1 MALFRKIKS
10 FFKKEK
16 KKLKYDTKGID
27 KKLENLI
34 EEMLSDADAKQKKKN
49 LITKFDLGDKRK
61 LTEIK
66 KTFKIDKFNKI
77 LNSDQGIS
85 IFKAIETITKME
97 LDFLDEFHTKIGL
110 AKFFKKISN
119 QLEYEPIIRFD
130 YNDYESYSENSEYGL
145 LKCILNKKG
154 DFQDYLIFYS
164 AWAGDHMNLGTLDG
178 TMSPVHLF
186 KLNEKI
192 DSKKLLKIMDTQ
204 LKRNSKSKF
213 TAGKVYLFKKLDWSK
228 EKLKKY
234 INKKDFLVF
243 IEKY

>member
-1 MALFRKIKS
+1 MALFKKIKNI
-10 FFKKEK
+10 FKKEK
-16 KKLKYDTKGID
+16 KKLKPDSPDVDPMDAFMEEWINET
-27 KKLENLI
+27 NL
-34 EEMLSDADAKQKKKN
+34 KKKN

-77 LNSDQGIS
+77 LNSDEGIS
-85 IFKAIETITKME
+85 IFKAIETITKIE
-97 LDFLDEFHTKIGL
+97 LDILDEFTKMGL

-164 AWAGDHMNLGTLDG
+164 AWVGDHMNLGTLDG
-178 TMSPVHLF
+178 TMSPVYLF

-213 TAGKVYLFKKLDWSK
+213 TASKVYLFKKLDWSK

>member
-1 MALFRKIKS
+1 MALFKKIKNI
-10 FFKKEK
+10 FKKEK
-16 KKLKYDTKGID
+16 KKLKPNSPDVDPMDAFMEEWINET
-27 KKLENLI
+27 NL
-34 EEMLSDADAKQKKKN
+34 KKKN

-77 LNSDQGIS
+77 LNSDEGIS
-85 IFKAIETITKME
+85 IFKAIETITKIE
-97 LDFLDEFHTKIGL
+97 LDILDEFTKMGL

-164 AWAGDHMNLGTLDG
+164 AWVGDHMNLGTLDG
-178 TMSPVHLF
+178 TMSPVYLF

-213 TAGKVYLFKKLDWSK
+213 TASKVYLFKKLNWSK

>member
-1 MALFRKIKS
+1 MALFKKIKNI
-10 FFKKEK
+10 FKKEN
-16 KKLKYDTKGID
+16 KKLKPDSPDVDPMDAFMEEWINET
-27 KKLENLI
+27 NL
-34 EEMLSDADAKQKKKN
+34 KKKN

-77 LNSDQGIS
+77 LNSDEGIS
-85 IFKAIETITKME
+85 IFKAIETITKIE
-97 LDFLDEFHTKIGL
+97 LDILDEFTKMGL

-164 AWAGDHMNLGTLDG
+164 AWVGDHMNLGTLDG
-178 TMSPVHLF
+178 TMSPVYLF

-213 TAGKVYLFKKLDWSK
+213 TASKVYLFKKLDWSK

-243 IEKY
+243 MDKY

>member
-1 MALFRKIKS
+1 MALFKKIKNI
-10 FFKKEK
+10 FKKEK
-16 KKLKYDTKGID
+16 KKLKPDSPDVDPMDAFMEEWINET
-27 KKLENLI
+27 NL
-34 EEMLSDADAKQKKKN
+34 KKKN

-77 LNSDQGIS
+77 LNSDEGIS
-85 IFKAIETITKME
+85 IFKAIETITKIE
-97 LDFLDEFHTKIGL
+97 LDILDEFTKMGL

-164 AWAGDHMNLGTLDG
+164 AWVGDHMNLGTLDG
-178 TMSPVHLF
+178 TMSPLYLF

>member
-1 MALFRKIKS
+1 MALFKKIKNI
-10 FFKKEK
+10 FKKEK
-16 KKLKYDTKGID
+16 KKLKPNSPDVDPMDAFMEEWINET
-27 KKLENLI
+27 NL
-34 EEMLSDADAKQKKKN
+34 KKKN

-77 LNSDQGIS
+77 LNSDEGVS
-85 IFKAIETITKME
+85 IFKAIETITKIE
-97 LDFLDEFHTKIGL
+97 LDILDEFTKMGL

-164 AWAGDHMNLGTLDG
+164 AWVGDHMNLGTLDG
-178 TMSPVHLF
+178 TMSPVYLF

-213 TAGKVYLFKKLDWSK
+213 TASKVYLFKKLDWSK

>member
-1 MALFRKIKS
+1 MALFKKIKNI
-10 FFKKEK
+10 FKKEK
-16 KKLKYDTKGID
+16 KKLKPNSPDVDPMDAFMEEWINET
-27 KKLENLI
+27 NL
-34 EEMLSDADAKQKKKN
+34 KKKN

-77 LNSDQGIS
+77 LNSDEGIS
-85 IFKAIETITKME
+85 IFKAIETITKIE
-97 LDFLDEFHTKIGL
+97 LDILDEFTKMGL

-164 AWAGDHMNLGTLDG
+164 AWVGDHMNLGTLDG
-178 TMSPVHLF
+178 TMSPVYLF

-213 TAGKVYLFKKLDWSK
+213 TASKVYLFKKLDWSK

-234 INKKDFLVF
+234 INKKNFLVF

>member
-1 MALFRKIKS
+1 MALFKKIKNI
-10 FFKKEK
+10 FKKEK
-16 KKLKYDTKGID
+16 KKLKPNSPDVDPMDAFMEEWINET
-27 KKLENLI
+27 NL
-34 EEMLSDADAKQKKKN
+34 KKKN

-77 LNSDQGIS
+77 LNSDEGVS
-85 IFKAIETITKME
+85 IFKAIETITKIE
-97 LDFLDEFHTKIGL
+97 LDILDEFTKMGL

-164 AWAGDHMNLGTLDG
+164 AWVGDHMNLGTLDG
-178 TMSPVHLF
+178 TMSPLYLF

-204 LKRNSKSKF
+204 LKRSSKSKF
-213 TAGKVYLFKKLDWSK
+213 TASKVYLFKKLDWSK

>member
-1 MALFRKIKS
+1 MALFKKIKNI
-10 FFKKEK
+10 FKKEK
-16 KKLKYDTKGID
+16 KKLKPNSPDVDPMDAFMEEWINET
-27 KKLENLI
+27 NL
-34 EEMLSDADAKQKKKN
+34 KKKN

-77 LNSDQGIS
+77 LNSDEGIS
-85 IFKAIETITKME
+85 IFKAIETITKIE
-97 LDFLDEFHTKIGL
+97 LDILDEFTKMGL

-164 AWAGDHMNLGTLDG
+164 AWVGDHMNLGTLDG
-178 TMSPVHLF
+178 TMSSVYLF

-192 DSKKLLKIMDTQ
+192 DNKKLLKIMDTQ

-213 TAGKVYLFKKLDWSK
+213 TASKVRLFKKLDWSK

>member
-1 MALFRKIKS
+1 MALFKKIKNI
-10 FFKKEK
+10 FKKEK
-16 KKLKYDTKGID
+16 KKLKPNSPDVDPMDAFMEEWINET
-27 KKLENLI
+27 NL
-34 EEMLSDADAKQKKKN
+34 KKKN

-77 LNSDQGIS
+77 LNSDEGIS
-85 IFKAIETITKME
+85 IFKAIETITKIE
-97 LDFLDEFHTKIGL
+97 LDILDEFTKMGL
-110 AKFFKKISN
+110 AKFFRKISN
-119 QLEYEPIIRFD
+119 QLVYEPIIRFD
-130 YNDYESYSENSEYGL
+130 YNDYGSYSENSEYGL

-164 AWAGDHMNLGTLDG
+164 AWVGDHMNLGTLDG
-178 TMSPVHLF
+178 TMSPVYLF

>member
-1 MALFRKIKS
+1 MALFKKIKNI
-10 FFKKEK
+10 FKKEK
-16 KKLKYDTKGID
+16 KKLKPNSPDVDPMDAFMEEWINET
-27 KKLENLI
+27 NL
-34 EEMLSDADAKQKKKN
+34 KKKN

-77 LNSDQGIS
+77 LNSDEGIS
-85 IFKAIETITKME
+85 IFKAIETITKIE
-97 LDFLDEFHTKIGL
+97 LDILDEFTKMGL

-164 AWAGDHMNLGTLDG
+164 AWVGDHMNLGTLDG
-178 TMSPVHLF
+178 TMSPLYSF

-213 TAGKVYLFKKLDWSK
+213 TVSKVYLFKKLNWSK

>member
-1 MALFRKIKS
+1 MALFKKIKNI
-10 FFKKEK
+10 FKKEK
-16 KKLKYDTKGID
+16 KKLKPNSPDVDPMDAFMEEWINET
-27 KKLENLI
+27 NL
-34 EEMLSDADAKQKKKN
+34 KKKN

-77 LNSDQGIS
+77 LNSDEGIS
-85 IFKAIETITKME
+85 IFKAIETITKIE
-97 LDFLDEFHTKIGL
+97 LDILDEFTKMGL

-164 AWAGDHMNLGTLDG
+164 AWVGDHMNLGTLDG
-178 TMSPVHLF
+178 TMSPVYLF

-204 LKRNSKSKF
+204 LKRSSKSKF
-213 TAGKVYLFKKLDWSK
+213 TASKVYLFKKLDWSK

>member
-1 MALFRKIKS
+1 MKKTKHKSGSSDVDPFDAQWDEWQKNIKLDN
-10 FFKKEK
+10 
-16 KKLKYDTKGID
+16 KKLFNT
-27 KKLENLI
+27 
-34 EEMLSDADAKQKKKN
+34 
-49 LITKFDLGDKRK
+49 GDKRK

-77 LNSDQGIS
+77 LNSDEGID
-85 IFKAIETITKME
+85 IFKAIETISKIEITM
-97 LDFLDEFHTKIGL
+97 FDEFHTKIGL
-110 AKFFKKISN
+110 TKFFKKISN

-130 YNDYESYSENSEYGL
+130 YNDFESYYENSEFGL
-145 LKCILNKKG
+145 LKCVLNKKR
-154 DFQDYLIFYS
+154 DFQNYLFYF
-164 AWAGDHMNLGTLDG
+164 GTVGHDHMNFGVPDG
-178 TMSPVHLF
+178 NMFCKNLF

-213 TAGKVYLFKKLDWSK
+213 TASKVRLFKKLDWSK

>member
-1 MALFRKIKS
+1 MALFKKIKNI
-10 FFKKEK
+10 FKKEK
-16 KKLKYDTKGID
+16 KKLKPNSPDVDPMDAFMEEWINET
-27 KKLENLI
+27 NL
-34 EEMLSDADAKQKKKN
+34 KKKN

-77 LNSDQGIS
+77 LNSDEGIS
-85 IFKAIETITKME
+85 IFKAIETITKIE
-97 LDFLDEFHTKIGL
+97 LDILDEFTKMGL

-164 AWAGDHMNLGTLDG
+164 AWVGDHMNLGTLDG
-178 TMSPVHLF
+178 TMSPVYLF

-213 TAGKVYLFKKLDWSK
+213 TASKVRLFKKLDWSK

>member
-1 MALFRKIKS
+1 MALFKKIKNI
-10 FFKKEK
+10 FKKEK
-16 KKLKYDTKGID
+16 KKLKPDSPDVDPMDAFMEEWINET
-27 KKLENLI
+27 NL
-34 EEMLSDADAKQKKKN
+34 KKKN

-77 LNSDQGIS
+77 LNSDEGIS
-85 IFKAIETITKME
+85 IFKAIETITKIE
-97 LDFLDEFHTKIGL
+97 LDILDEFTKMGL

-164 AWAGDHMNLGTLDG
+164 AWVGDHMNLGTLDG
-178 TMSPVHLF
+178 TMSPVYLF
-186 KLNEKI
+186 TLNEKI

-213 TAGKVYLFKKLDWSK
+213 TASKVYLFKKLDWSK

>member
-1 MALFRKIKS
+1 MALFKKIKNI
-10 FFKKEK
+10 FKKEK
-16 KKLKYDTKGID
+16 KKLKPDSPDVDPMDAFMEEWINET
-27 KKLENLI
+27 NL
-34 EEMLSDADAKQKKKN
+34 KKKN

-77 LNSDQGIS
+77 LNSDEGIS
-85 IFKAIETITKME
+85 IFKAIETITKIE
-97 LDFLDEFHTKIGL
+97 LDILDEFTKTGL

-164 AWAGDHMNLGTLDG
+164 AWVGDHMNLGTLDG
-178 TMSPVHLF
+178 TMSSVYLF

-192 DSKKLLKIMDTQ
+192 DNKKLLKIMDTQ

-213 TAGKVYLFKKLDWSK
+213 TASKVYLFKKLDWSK

>member
-1 MALFRKIKS
+1 MALFKKIKNI
-10 FFKKEK
+10 FKKEK
-16 KKLKYDTKGID
+16 KKLKPDSPDVDPMDAFMEEWINET
-27 KKLENLI
+27 NL
-34 EEMLSDADAKQKKKN
+34 KKKN

-77 LNSDQGIS
+77 LNSDEGIS
-85 IFKAIETITKME
+85 IFKAIETITKIE
-97 LDFLDEFHTKIGL
+97 LDILDEFTKTGL

-164 AWAGDHMNLGTLDG
+164 AWVGDHMNLGTLDG
-178 TMSPVHLF
+178 TMSPVYLF

-213 TAGKVYLFKKLDWSK
+213 TASKVYLFKKLDWSK

>member
-1 MALFRKIKS
+1 MALFRNIKS
-10 FFKKEK
+10 IFKKEK

-61 LTEIK
+61 LTKIK

-77 LNSDQGIS
+77 LNSDEGIS
-85 IFKAIETITKME
+85 IFKAIETITKIE
-97 LDFLDEFHTKIGL
+97 LDILDEFTKMGL
-110 AKFFKKISN
+110 VKFFKKISN
-119 QLEYEPIIRFD
+119 QLEYEPITRFD

-164 AWAGDHMNLGTLDG
+164 AWVGDHMNLGTLDG
-178 TMSPVHLF
+178 TMSPVYLF

-243 IEKY
+243 IDKY

>member
-1 MALFRKIKS
+1 MKLFAS
-10 FFKKEK
+10 GDK
-16 KKLKYDTKGID
+16 KKLI
-27 KKLENLI
+27 
-34 EEMLSDADAKQKKKN
+34 
-49 LITKFDLGDKRK
+49 
-61 LTEIK
+61 EIK

-77 LNSDQGIS
+77 LNSDEGID
-85 IFKAIETITKME
+85 IFDVIETITKIEINM
-97 LDFLDEFHTKIGL
+97 FDEFHIKIGL

-130 YNDYESYSENSEYGL
+130 YNDYESYSENSEFGL
-145 LKCILNKKG
+145 LKCTLSKKG
-154 DFQDYLIFYS
+154 DLQNYLLYF
-164 AWAGDHMNLGTLDG
+164 GTVGTDHMNFGVPDG
-178 TMSPVHLF
+178 NMFCKNLF

-213 TAGKVYLFKKLDWSK
+213 TASKVYLFKKLDWSK

-243 IEKY
+243 TDKY

>member
-1 MALFRKIKS
+1 MALFKKIKNI
-10 FFKKEK
+10 FKKEK
-16 KKLKYDTKGID
+16 KKLKPNSPDVDPMDAFMEEWINET
-27 KKLENLI
+27 NL
-34 EEMLSDADAKQKKKN
+34 KKKN

-77 LNSDQGIS
+77 LNSDEGIS
-85 IFKAIETITKME
+85 IFKAIETITKIE
-97 LDFLDEFHTKIGL
+97 LDILDEFTKMGL

-164 AWAGDHMNLGTLDG
+164 AWVGDHMNLGTLDG
-178 TMSPVHLF
+178 TMSPVYLF

-204 LKRNSKSKF
+204 LKRNSKSSF
-213 TAGKVYLFKKLDWSK
+213 TASKVYLFKKLDWSK

>member
-1 MALFRKIKS
+1 MALFKKIKNS
-10 FFKKEK
+10 FKKEK
-16 KKLKYDTKGID
+16 KKLKPDSPDVDPMDAFMEEWINET
-27 KKLENLI
+27 NL
-34 EEMLSDADAKQKKKN
+34 KKKN

-77 LNSDQGIS
+77 LNSDEGIS
-85 IFKAIETITKME
+85 IFKAIETITKIE
-97 LDFLDEFHTKIGL
+97 LDILDEFTKMGL
-110 AKFFKKISN
+110 VKFFKKISN

-213 TAGKVYLFKKLDWSK
+213 TASKVYLFKKLDWSK

>member
-1 MALFRKIKS
+1 MALFKKIKDI
-10 FFKKEK
+10 FKEEK
-16 KKLKYDTKGID
+16 KKLKPNSPDVDPMDAFMEEWINET
-27 KKLENLI
+27 NL
-34 EEMLSDADAKQKKKN
+34 KKKN

-77 LNSDQGIS
+77 LNSDEGIS
-85 IFKAIETITKME
+85 IFKAIETITKIE
-97 LDFLDEFHTKIGL
+97 LDILDEFTKMGL

-164 AWAGDHMNLGTLDG
+164 AWVGDHMNLGTLDG
-178 TMSPVHLF
+178 TMSTVYLF

-213 TAGKVYLFKKLDWSK
+213 TASKVYLFKKLDWSK

>member
-1 MALFRKIKS
+1 MALFKKIKNI
-10 FFKKEK
+10 FKKEK
-16 KKLKYDTKGID
+16 KKLKPNSPDVDPMDAFMEEWINET
-27 KKLENLI
+27 NL
-34 EEMLSDADAKQKKKN
+34 KKKN

-77 LNSDQGIS
+77 LNSDEGIS
-85 IFKAIETITKME
+85 IFKAIETITKIE
-97 LDFLDEFHTKIGL
+97 LDILDEFTKMGL

-130 YNDYESYSENSEYGL
+130 CNDYESYSENSEYGL

-164 AWAGDHMNLGTLDG
+164 AWVGDHMNLGTLDG
-178 TMSPVHLF
+178 TMSPLYSF

-213 TAGKVYLFKKLDWSK
+213 TASKVYLFKKLDWSK

>member
-1 MALFRKIKS
+1 MALFKKIKNI
-10 FFKKEK
+10 FKKEK
-16 KKLKYDTKGID
+16 KKLKPDSPDVDPMDAFMEEWINET
-27 KKLENLI
+27 NL
-34 EEMLSDADAKQKKKN
+34 KKKN

-77 LNSDQGIS
+77 LNSDEGIS
-85 IFKAIETITKME
+85 IFKAIETITKIE
-97 LDFLDEFHTKIGL
+97 LDILDEFTKMGL

-154 DFQDYLIFYS
+154 AFQNYLIFYS
-164 AWAGDHMNLGTLDG
+164 AWGGDHMNLGTPDG
-178 TMSPVHLF
+178 TMSPVF
-186 KLNEKI
+186 TFNLNEKI
-192 DSKKLLKIMDTQ
+192 DNKKLFNSLDNHLK
-204 LKRNSKSKF
+204 KSKNKF
-213 TAGKVYLFKKLDWSK
+213 TANKVYLFKKLNWSK

>member
-1 MALFRKIKS
+1 MALFKKIKNI
-10 FFKKEK
+10 FKKEK
-16 KKLKYDTKGID
+16 KKLKPDSPDVDPMDAFMEEWINET
-27 KKLENLI
+27 NL
-34 EEMLSDADAKQKKKN
+34 KKKN

-77 LNSDQGIS
+77 LNSDEGIS
-85 IFKAIETITKME
+85 IFKAIETITKIE
-97 LDFLDEFHTKIGL
+97 LDILDEFTKMGL

-164 AWAGDHMNLGTLDG
+164 AWVGDHMNLGTLDG
-178 TMSPVHLF
+178 TMSSVYLF

-192 DSKKLLKIMDTQ
+192 DNKKLLKIMDTQ

-213 TAGKVYLFKKLDWSK
+213 TASKVYLFKKLDWSK

>member
-1 MALFRKIKS
+1 MALFKKIKNI
-10 FFKKEK
+10 FKKEK
-16 KKLKYDTKGID
+16 KKLKPNSPDVDPMDAFMEEWINET
-27 KKLENLI
+27 NL
-34 EEMLSDADAKQKKKN
+34 KKKN

-77 LNSDQGIS
+77 LNSDEGIS
-85 IFKAIETITKME
+85 IFKAIETITKIE
-97 LDFLDEFHTKIGL
+97 LDILDEFTKMGL

-164 AWAGDHMNLGTLDG
+164 AWVGDHMNLGTLDG
-178 TMSPVHLF
+178 TMSPLYLF

-213 TAGKVYLFKKLDWSK
+213 TASKVYLFKKLDWSK

>member
-1 MALFRKIKS
+1 MALFKKIENI
-10 FFKKEK
+10 FKKKK
-16 KKLKYDTKGID
+16 KKLKPDSPDVDPMDAFMEEWINETK
-27 KKLENLI
+27 L
-34 EEMLSDADAKQKKKN
+34 KKKN

-77 LNSDQGIS
+77 LNSDEGIS
-85 IFKAIETITKME
+85 IFKAIETITKIE
-97 LDFLDEFHTKIGL
+97 LDILDEFTKMGL

-164 AWAGDHMNLGTLDG
+164 AWVGDHMNLGTLDG
-178 TMSPVHLF
+178 TMSPVYLF

-213 TAGKVYLFKKLDWSK
+213 TASKVYLFKKLDWSK

>member
-1 MALFRKIKS
+1 MKTRRDI
-10 FFKKEK
+10 FKKEK
-16 KKLKYDTKGID
+16 TKLKPDSPDVDPMDAFMEEWINETNLKKKDLITTFEHGD
-27 KKLENLI
+27 KK
-34 EEMLSDADAKQKKKN
+34 
-49 LITKFDLGDKRK
+49 K

-66 KTFKIDKFNKI
+66 KKLKIDKFNKA
-77 LNSDQGIS
+77 LNSNKNRTIFDLIEDITKIEFS
-85 IFKAIETITKME
+85 IF
-97 LDFLDEFHTKIGL
+97 DEFTIKMSL
-110 AKFFKKISN
+110 AKFFNKMSN
-119 QLEYEPIIRFD
+119 QLIYEPIINFKYDSHD
-130 YNDYESYSENSEYGL
+130 YVENSEYGL

>member
-1 MALFRKIKS
+1 MALFKKIKDI
-10 FFKKEK
+10 FKKEK
-16 KKLKYDTKGID
+16 KKLKPNSPDVDPMDAFMEEWINETK
-27 KKLENLI
+27 L
-34 EEMLSDADAKQKKKN
+34 KKKN

-77 LNSDQGIS
+77 LNSDEGVS
-85 IFKAIETITKME
+85 IFKAIETITKIE
-97 LDFLDEFHTKIGL
+97 LDILDEFTKMGL

-164 AWAGDHMNLGTLDG
+164 AWVGDHMNLGTLDG
-178 TMSPVHLF
+178 TMSTVYLF

-213 TAGKVYLFKKLDWSK
+213 TASKVYLFKKLNWSK

>member
-1 MALFRKIKS
+1 MALFKKIKNI
-10 FFKKEK
+10 FKKEN
-16 KKLKYDTKGID
+16 KKLKPDSPDVDPMDAFMEEWINET
-27 KKLENLI
+27 NL
-34 EEMLSDADAKQKKKN
+34 KKKN

-77 LNSDQGIS
+77 LNSDEGIS
-85 IFKAIETITKME
+85 IFKAIETITKIE
-97 LDFLDEFHTKIGL
+97 LDILDEFTKMGL

-164 AWAGDHMNLGTLDG
+164 AWVGDHMNLGTLDG
-178 TMSPVHLF
+178 TMSPLYSF

-213 TAGKVYLFKKLDWSK
+213 TASKVYLFKKLDWSK